1 MTTQVNSHQAI
12 ADFSTETTSQKGM
25 AYLYILSDEREEPIT
40 KNTLPSKTL
49 FQIWWRYQKL
59 SRQAKVGRIQHHK
72 ASFTT
77 NAKGTSL
84 GRKQKRR
91 KRPTENKPKTSK
103 KTVIGSYILI
113 ITLNVNVFNAL
124 TKRYRQAGQMK
135 TCACMH
141 FYLPHQSAWPT
152 QIVYVIILYC

>member
-1 MTTQVNSHQAI
+1 M
-12 ADFSTETTSQKGM
+12 KGKNLQPRI
-25 AYLYILSDEREEPIT
+25 LYPARLSFRFDEE
-40 KNTLPSKTL
+40 KS
-49 FQIWWRYQKL
+49 KL

-84 GRKQKRR
+84 GRKQTRR

-141 FYLPHQSAWPT
+141 FHLPHYSA
-152 QIVYVIILYC
+152 

>member
-49 FQIWWRYQKL
+49 FQIRWRNQKL
-59 SRQAKVGRIQHHK
+59 PRQAKAKRIHHHQT
-72 ASFTT
+72 SFTT
-77 NAKGTSL
+77 NSKETSL
-84 GRKQKRR
+84 GRKLKRR
-91 KRPTENKPKTSK
+91 KRLTENKPQTIK
-103 KTVIGSYILI
+103 KTVIGSYISI
-113 ITLNVNVFNAL
+113 ITLNANGLNAP
-124 TKRYRQAGQMK
+124 TKRYRLTGQMK

-141 FYLPHQSAWPT
+141 FHLPHHPT
-152 QIVYVIILYC
+152 